1 LYQAEPAKE
10 KKSTSKMAPSEQKHH
25 FIPRF
30 ILRKFVPED
39 QPPAAPAAPIDK
51 GRSPPRKQRRDFL
64 VNKIDLERSVLTQ
77 RPVSTEFALVNMYR
91 DPGFD
96 ENPYHLEKKLA
107 NLEGQ
112 VSSIVQRACG
122 RFSQNLTLELDRT
135 ELDRLRKFLFLMK
148 YRNSGMFDRY
158 NHDNV
163 DQYQADDRERMM
175 SYMEASGFRKPRD
188 VWFDNLR
195 RFLDVEMDPARSWM
209 RTLKAQMYP
218 DDAMMMEIH
227 IIWSFIAFCKP
238 ASSVD
243 EFLLTQNAY
252 CIFEGP
258 STIRMDPTTQ
268 QVKSHSYTE
277 YHNFAPLSP
286 RLIIILRSHLLPS
299 QGPDNEALRE
309 FRNQFAMFTQSQ
321 HLHPEKAKSILQ
333 DLPIQ
338 PCHTSYTAPDMRSS
352 KSLRT
357 SFRKTDKFEFQCF
370 KISSRHTTLINNIF
384 LEEAHVTSS
393 VVYHSR
399 GSLKASLVNYFK
411 EATDGMKTIFKPFD
425 RRSLYLNALE
435 KILHGLESSVSC
447 RKTIFTP
454 KNILNYRVHMS
465 LFVALEVAVELLQSE
480 EVETLLPLPYLTL
493 KPGMLH
499 TQRILSPPINDFD
512 VQERANKLSGTM
524 LNKLVC

>member
-1 LYQAEPAKE
+1 
-10 KKSTSKMAPSEQKHH
+10 MAPSEQKHH

-39 QPPAAPAAPIDK
+39 QPPAAPIDK
-51 GRSPPRKQRRDFL
+51 GRNPKRKQRRDFL
-64 VNKIDLERSVLTQ
+64 VNKIDLERCVLTQ

-107 NLEGQ
+107 DLEGQ
-112 VSSIVQRACG
+112 VSNIVQRACE
-122 RFSQNLTLELDRT
+122 RFSQDLTLVLDRT
-135 ELDRLRKFLFLMK
+135 ELDGLRKFLFLMK

-158 NHDNV
+158 NHDKV
-163 DQYQADDRERMM
+163 EDYQADDREKML
-175 SYMEASGFRKPRD
+175 SYMKASGFQKPRD

-195 RFLDVEMDPARSWM
+195 RFLDVEMDPERSWM
-209 RTLKAQMYP
+209 HTLKTQMYP

-238 ASSVD
+238 ANSVD

-252 CIFEGP
+252 SIFEGP
-258 STIRMDPTTQ
+258 STIRMEPTTQ
-268 QVKSHSYTE
+268 QVKHSYTE
-277 YHNFAPLSP
+277 HHNFAPLSP

-299 QGPDNEALRE
+299 QGQDNKALRE
-309 FRNQFAMFTQSQ
+309 FRNQFAMFIQSQ
-321 HLHPEKAKSILQ
+321 HLHPDKAGSILH

-338 PCHTSYTAPDMRSS
+338 PCATAYTAPDMRSS
-352 KSLRT
+352 NHLRA
-357 SFRKTDKFEFQCF
+357 SFRKSDKFEFQCF

-384 LEEAHVTSS
+384 LEEAQVTSS

-399 GSLKASLVNYFK
+399 ASLKASLENYFK
-411 EATDGMKTIFKPFD
+411 EAIDGMKTIYKPFD
-425 RRSLYLNALE
+425 KRSLYLNALE
-435 KILHGLESSVSC
+435 RILRGLESSVSC

-454 KNILNYRVHMS
+454 SRVHMS
-465 LFVALEVAVELLQSE
+465 SFVALEVAVELLQSDE
-480 EVETLLPLPYLTL
+480 TETLLPPPYLML

-499 TQRILSPPINDFD
+499 TQRILSHPIDNFD
-512 VQERANKLSGTM
+512 AQERANKLFGKM